1 MANEGNTLVALAL
14 GAGAGYA
21 IWHFFGDRLLGRD
34 DKPKAGAS
42 PPPPPSLPSTS
53 TSTKPIATGRRCQ
66 LRLDAKGLTAE
77 NHATDVDGA
86 IALCKAI
93 GSTDADV
100 TVTNDAPSAAFGS
113 LITRLAGAGV
123 RPTVTRA

>member
-34 DKPKAGAS
+34 DKPKPGAS
-42 PPPPPSLPSTS
+42 PPPSPPNA
-53 TSTKPIATGRRCQ
+53 STKPIATGRRCQ

-86 IALCKAI
+86 IALCKTL

-100 TVTNDAPSAAFGS
+100 TVTSDAPSAAFGS